1 MYWSCFHLKIFGV
14 FLCLAT
20 DFPGHLYKRVLY
32 TMLEFKTDSV
42 RSHRPCL
49 VTIKHSVVATWLL
62 MTSWVVGEVAGEKNT
77 VSGRPWAE
85 HTDASVMG
93 AVVEQSSRCLRAVN
107 RELLDGDV
115 YYGPNASSLLV
126 LSNSVRQ
133 VPCYLEPVLSVPP
146 FCHLPCVCLS

>member
-20 DFPGHLYKRVLY
+20 DFPDHLYKRVLY

-62 MTSWVVGEVAGEKNT
+62 MTSWVVGEVAGENT

-85 HTDASVMG
+85 HTDASVLG

>member
-20 DFPGHLYKRVLY
+20 DFPVHLYKRVLY
-32 TMLEFKTDSV
+32 TTLEFKTDSV

-49 VTIKHSVVATWLL
+49 VTIKRSVVAKWLL

-77 VSGRPWAE
+77 VAGRPWAE
-85 HTDASVMG
+85 HTDAFVMG

-115 YYGPNASSLLV
+115 YYGPNASFPLV

-133 VPCYLEPVLSVPP
+133 VPCSVPP